1 MALRPFERG
10 HHLPDLEESLP
21 ALADPEFRPWPKI
34 ARLNRTII
42 ITEKIDGTNG
52 CVIVTEDGRV
62 FAQSRKR
69 IITPDA
75 DNFGFA
81 RWVYENAEQL
91 ADDLGPGYH
100 YGEWYGLGV
109 QRGYGLDNKRFA
121 LFNAQRW
128 AVAEDD
134 WDNQFTTPDLGVVPV
149 LYRNSF
155 SARGIDESLEDLR
168 VHGSRINGFHKPEGI
183 VVHFAANR
191 TNFKV
196 LLENDDIPKGSQ

>member
-1 MALRPFERG
+1 MTLRPFERG
-10 HHLPDLEESLP
+10 HHLPELEEALP
-21 ALADPEFRPWPKI
+21 ALAAPEFRPWPKI

-52 CVIVTEDGRV
+52 CVIVMDDGRV

-81 RWVYENAEQL
+81 RWVYANAEQL

-100 YGEWYGLGV
+100 YGEWHGQGI
-109 QRGYGLDNKRFA
+109 QRGYGLDHKRFA

-128 AVAEDD
+128 KEPAPGPNNVD
-134 WDNQFTTPDLGVVPV
+134 VVPV
-149 LYRNSF
+149 LYHGEFNSTEIKL
-155 SARGIDESLEDLR
+155 AEYELR
-168 VHGSRINGFHKPEGI
+168 VNGSRINGFRKPEGI

-196 LLENDDIPKGSQ
+196 LLENDDIPKGPQ